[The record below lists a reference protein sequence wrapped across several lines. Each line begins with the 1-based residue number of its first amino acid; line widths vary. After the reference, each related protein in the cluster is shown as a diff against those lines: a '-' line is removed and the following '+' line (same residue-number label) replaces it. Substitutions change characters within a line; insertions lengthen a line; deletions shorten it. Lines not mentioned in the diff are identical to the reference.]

1 MIGLSLPHLQPRN
14 HRAALF
20 YRFIGLNSVSVSVFD
35 FDYER
40 DVDDQYHTLWR
51 WSDLDLPHDGCHDGR
66 DVP

>member
-1 MIGLSLPHLQPRN
+1 VIGLSLPHLQPRN

-35 FDYER
+35 YER
-40 DVDDQYHTLWR
+40 DVEDQCHTLWH
-51 WSDLDLPHDGCHDGR
+51 WSDLGLPNDGCHDGR